1 MKKIIFLWLCLFYL
15 SPALAQEITI
25 VYTADTRSA
34 LYPCHC
40 PAEPDGGIARR
51 ATKIKELRKQN
62 PNLLVLD
69 AGNIFAGSPLDFSRQ
84 NPELDKKRTLINL
97 EAIKLMQY
105 DAVALGMDEF
115 NFGKDFL
122 KEQIENINLPFLSSN
137 LKIEKVAPYLIKKI
151 GGLKIALLALTAPQ
165 VKDRVPDLEV
175 SEPRTALKSVLSQIE
190 KENVDLVILLTNFLL
205 GEERDLIKEFPQINI
220 LITPPTHQEQIIDK
234 IGATIVLQAVR
245 EGRRLGLVR
254 LNLKEKKIT
263 DYKTEEIRLS
273 SEIKDDPKI
282 LAILPKCFSNRDCL
296 GKAGTIGQCKNAAE
310 LNAECVFVEIPKVS
324 LMVIKPKVCLTCNI
338 EGQLNLLKTYLGNVD
353 VEVKYLDYE
362 SSPAR
367 QLIKDLGISFL
378 PAFILSKDIE
388 KEESFEVIKEKVVQ
402 KGNYYLVKP
411 EIIGISYL
419 ADRKRTPATFD
430 LFISLFDKNTAELL
444 ERAKPYKPKIHFLV
458 VEDVENKTFSCPH
471 ETKELEEDLRAV
483 CIMKDYP
490 DKALDYLICRAK
502 NIESSWW
509 DDCAREMDINKIK
522 NCAKSQ
528 QAKELLKENINLN
541 EELLI
546 TTGPTYLLSNQE
558 IFSSRLNPSAEELKR
573 IMEANK

>member
-1 MKKIIFLWLCLFYL
+1 MPKAKTIIAPQKKKFKIREVAMKKIIFLWLCLFYL

-205 GEERDLIKEFPQINI
+205 GEERDLIKE
-220 LITPPTHQEQIIDK
+220 
-234 IGATIVLQAVR
+234 
-245 EGRRLGLVR
+245 
-254 LNLKEKKIT
+254 
-263 DYKTEEIRLS
+263 
-273 SEIKDDPKI
+273 
-282 LAILPKCFSNRDCL
+282 
-296 GKAGTIGQCKNAAE
+296 
-310 LNAECVFVEIPKVS
+310 
-324 LMVIKPKVCLTCNI
+324 
-338 EGQLNLLKTYLGNVD
+338 
-353 VEVKYLDYE
+353 
-362 SSPAR
+362 
-367 QLIKDLGISFL
+367 
-378 PAFILSKDIE
+378 
-388 KEESFEVIKEKVVQ
+388 
-402 KGNYYLVKP
+402 
-411 EIIGISYL
+411 
-419 ADRKRTPATFD
+419 
-430 LFISLFDKNTAELL
+430 
-444 ERAKPYKPKIHFLV
+444 
-458 VEDVENKTFSCPH
+458 
-471 ETKELEEDLRAV
+471 
-483 CIMKDYP
+483 
-490 DKALDYLICRAK
+490 
-502 NIESSWW
+502 
-509 DDCAREMDINKIK
+509 
-522 NCAKSQ
+522 
-528 QAKELLKENINLN
+528 
-541 EELLI
+541 
-546 TTGPTYLLSNQE
+546 
-558 IFSSRLNPSAEELKR
+558 
-573 IMEANK
+573 